1 MFISRQQK
9 LGLAMVILLGAMG
22 TSATLSAAGE
32 SGILMPDGQRSAP
45 AAQLAMH
52 QVSLQAT
59 SFQPIVNYD
68 PAGTGATV
76 AVIDTGMSEQGSHS
90 ETTVGFLGCD

>member
-1 MFISRQQK
+1 MFISSQQK
-9 LGLAMVILLGAMG
+9 LSAMVILLSAMG

-32 SGILMPDGQRSAP
+32 SGVLLPDDQRSAP
-45 AAQLAMH
+45 SAQLAMH

-59 SFQPIVNYD
+59 NFQPMLNYD

-76 AVIDTGMSEQGSHS
+76 AAIDTGMSEQRSHS